1 MKYKTNIKN
10 ISLILFL
17 SNILLSCDDD
27 KKLSNK
33 DKIKILTEIF
43 SDKTKPHLFFKKCV
57 FINIQI
63 TKPHSMFHNGKDYE
77 SYNEYVSEIL
87 NVKDTIFINEQIIHN
102 KNLKINSL
110 RNFKFK
116 FQNFEDKKTNENC
129 YVMISKPLF
138 NKNEDR
144 FYTIIQENGTQ
155 NQYLFKKNGNKWV
168 VDKKFGLAIE
178 Q

>member
-1 MKYKTNIKN
+1 MKYKTNIKI
-10 ISLILFL
+10 ISLTLFL
-17 SNILLSCDDD
+17 SYILLSCDDK
-27 KKLSNK
+27 KKLSNE

-43 SDKTKPHLFFKKCV
+43 SDKTKPSLFFKKCI

-63 TKPHSMFHNGKDYE
+63 TKPHSMFYNGKDYE

-87 NVKDTIFINEQIIHN
+87 NVKDIIFINEQIIHN

-116 FQNFEDKKTNENC
+116 FQNFEDKKTKENC

-155 NQYLFKKNGNKWV
+155 NQYLFKKNGNKWI

-178 Q
+178 